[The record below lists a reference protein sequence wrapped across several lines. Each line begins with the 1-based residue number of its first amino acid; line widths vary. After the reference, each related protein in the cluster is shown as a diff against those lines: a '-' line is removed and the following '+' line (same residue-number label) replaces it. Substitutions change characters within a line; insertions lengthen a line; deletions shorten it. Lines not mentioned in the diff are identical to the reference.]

1 MEQYIKDLIYLKLTQ
16 GLTPQEQQVLDEWAN
31 QSAAHRAYYERL
43 MNDTRFVERYGRYS
57 HIDEEAA
64 FRKFS
69 ERHGLLPQRR
79 RASLWKYAAILLLPL
94 LVAGGL
100 WVYHY
105 SARTDLPDEVA
116 QLMLQSEQ
124 CGKSQATLIT
134 EQGEE
139 IVLQKRQQKIEY
151 KVKASANPKAAD
163 SLTHHEAQAHPVQT
177 LKTHADSEFWI
188 TLEDGTSVHLN
199 YNTTLA
205 YPIHF
210 NNHQRTVY
218 LEGEAY
224 FIVKKENDRPFRVI
238 TPHGT
243 VKEYGTSFNVN
254 TFSADCTKVV
264 LVEGSIGVTP
274 KEGHEQL
281 MRPGQLAV
289 MTESSP
295 VATIEQ
301 VNVDAYVA
309 WNQGRF
315 VFEDC
320 SLKELM
326 QVVANWYGV
335 GLDFRC
341 EACAETRFTG
351 DMDRYGSLESVLKA
365 ISKAT
370 SLKMELRNNTII
382 VTSVIY

>member
-16 GLTPQEQQVLDEWAN
+16 GLTPQEQQVLDQWVR
-31 QSAAHRAYYERL
+31 QSAAHKAFYDRL
-43 MNDTRFVERYGRYS
+43 MGDTRFVERYEQYS
-57 HIDEEAA
+57 RIDDEAA
-64 FRKFS
+64 FRQFS
-69 ERHGLLPQRR
+69 QRHGLTPQRHR
-79 RASLWKYAAILLLPL
+79 VNLWKYAAILLLPL
-94 LVAGGL
+94 LIAGGV
-100 WVYHY
+100 WIYY
-105 SARTDLPDEVA
+105 STNRAEVPDEVA

-139 IVLQKRQQKIEY
+139 IVLQKQQQKVEY
-151 KVKASANPKAAD
+151 TMKAEPATAPAD
-163 SLTHHEAQAHPVQT
+163 SLPHNTAQANPVQT

-199 YNTTLA
+199 YDTRLTF
-205 YPIHF
+205 PVHF
-210 NNHQRTVY
+210 SSGQRVVY

-224 FIVKKENDRPFRVI
+224 FIVKKEQDRPFRVL
-238 TPHGT
+238 TPHGA

-254 TFSADCTKVV
+254 TFSGDCTKVV

-274 KEGHEQL
+274 RGGGEQ
-281 MRPGQLAV
+281 MMKPGQLAV
-289 MTESSP
+289 MSDSSP

-301 VNVDAYVA
+301 VNVDSYVA
-309 WNQGRF
+309 WNKGRF
-315 VFEDC
+315 VFEEC

-341 EACAETRFTG
+341 EECGETRFTG
-351 DMDRYGSLESVLKA
+351 DMDRYGSLASVLQA

-370 SLKMELRNNTII
+370 SLHMELKNNTII
-382 VTSVIY
+382 VTSVIN

>member
-16 GLTPQEQQVLDEWAN
+16 GLTPQEQQVLDEWVN

-43 MNDTRFVERYGRYS
+43 MNGNRFVERYERYS

-69 ERHGLLPQRR
+69 KRHGLLPQHRR
-79 RASLWKYAAILLLPL
+79 INLWKYAAILLVPL

-100 WVYHY
+100 WIYHD
-105 SARTDLPDEVA
+105 SASTTLPDEVA

-139 IVLQKRQQKIEY
+139 IVLQKQQQKIEY
-151 KVKASANPKAAD
+151 KVKATTQPKAAD
-163 SLTHHEAQAHPVQT
+163 SLAHHEAQVNPIQT
-177 LKTHADSEFWI
+177 LKTHTDSEFWI

-210 NNHQRTVY
+210 SNHQRTVY

-224 FIVKKENDRPFRVI
+224 FIVKKENNRPFRVI
-238 TPHGT
+238 TPHGV

-254 TFSADCTKVV
+254 TFSDGCTKVV
-264 LVEGSIGVTP
+264 LVEGSIGVIP
-274 KEGHEQL
+274 KEGHEQP
-281 MRPGQLAV
+281 MKPGQLAV
-289 MTESSP
+289 MTDASP
-295 VATIEQ
+295 VATVEQ

-309 WNQGRF
+309 WNKGRF

-326 QVVANWYGV
+326 QVIANWYGV

-341 EACAETRFTG
+341 EACADMRFTG
-351 DMDRYGSLESVLKA
+351 DMDRYGSLASVLQA

-370 SLKMELRNNTII
+370 SLNMELRNKTII